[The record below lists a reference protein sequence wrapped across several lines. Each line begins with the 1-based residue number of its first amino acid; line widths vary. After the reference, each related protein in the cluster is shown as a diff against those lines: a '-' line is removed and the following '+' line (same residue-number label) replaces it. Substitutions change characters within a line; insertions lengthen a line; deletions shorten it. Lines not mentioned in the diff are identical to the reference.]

1 MRLRQSTVDVLA
13 GDSILDQS
21 EHETGIEIIAGS
33 DSAHRLHLLRKIT
46 LGKAVLGTNLYRLS
60 FLIMASIVVITLIF
74 GYFSL
79 SKKHHQQ
86 KMGNELVTE

>member
-1 MRLRQSTVDVLA
+1 VGYQ
-13 GDSILDQS
+13 
-21 EHETGIEIIAGS
+21 EI
-33 DSAHRLHLLRKIT
+33 
-46 LGKAVLGTNLYRLS
+46 

-86 KMGNELVTE
+86 KGINELVTE